1 MMKQARTPLSWVNF
15 VSQKDYAVRY
25 MFRACTLGGRP
36 IGWGGVRKI
45 EGHDV
50 ENIEVEDLVH
60 GHMDYRRHLYGLT
73 LLAGL
78 NHE

>member
-1 MMKQARTPLSWVNF
+1 MKQATDPLSWTNF
-15 VSQKDYAVRY
+15 QCNRDNAVRY
-25 MFRACTLGGRP
+25 MFRACTLGGKP
-36 IGWGGVRKI
+36 IGWGGVRKV

-50 ENIEVEDLVH
+50 ENIEVESLVE
-60 GHMDYRRHLYGLT
+60 GHMNYRKHLFGLT